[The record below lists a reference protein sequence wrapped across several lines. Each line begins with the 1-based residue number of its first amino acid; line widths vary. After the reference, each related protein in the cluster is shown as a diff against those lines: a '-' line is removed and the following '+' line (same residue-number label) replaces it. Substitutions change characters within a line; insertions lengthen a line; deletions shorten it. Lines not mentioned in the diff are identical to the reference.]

1 MKWQLIPPVAVCGEV
16 TLQRVPNS
24 KQSMG
29 TNLGGGKVSL
39 EVALFKAR
47 PLTIA
52 CISGCM

>member
-24 KQSMG
+24 KQPMG

-47 PLTIA
+47 LLTIA